1 MFSVDNNC
9 FYCIFYLFL
18 NKNENFQYL
27 KQKLSTLF
35 RKPARILSHILFW
48 LAIIVFYTFVY
59 GRMSGNYVV
68 TFIHLVY
75 TLPIYIA
82 STYFTLYFIIPRYL
96 LKKKYLDTFIA
107 GYYVVLAAAYF
118 EIILSLF
125 LIVRPAPFLQ
135 EAVINGGEFNSTSLD
150 VFLRLIGIFVVVFF
164 ASTVKIL
171 KHWYNTQKTNQLLT
185 KEKFEAEL
193 NFLKSQVHPHFL
205 FNTLNNL
212 YALTLK
218 QSEKAP
224 EVVMKLSELLDYML
238 YECNTDY
245 IALKKEVN
253 LIKNYISLELLRYD
267 KRADIQFNISGE
279 PEKYQIAPLLLFPF
293 VENSFKHGV
302 SSSSSSAFIYIN
314 LKAER
319 NSILFEIENSVPE
332 KPVKKS
338 ERRGH
343 GIGLDNIKKR
353 LELIYPENHQL
364 KTGNKNGS
372 YKTTLLIEL
381 GDIK

>member
-1 MFSVDNNC
+1 M
-9 FYCIFYLFL
+9 
-18 NKNENFQYL
+18 

-35 RKPARILSHILFW
+35 GKPARIMLHILFW
-48 LAIIVFYTFVY
+48 LVIIVFYTFVY

-75 TLPIYIA
+75 TLPIYVA

-135 EAVINGGEFNSTSLD
+135 EAAIKGGEFNSTSLD

-245 IALKKEVN
+245 IALEKEVK
-253 LIKNYISLELLRYD
+253 LIINYISLELLRYD
-267 KRADIQFNISGE
+267 KKAEIQFNISGE

-302 SSSSSSAFIYIN
+302 SSSSSGAFININ

-364 KTGNKNGS
+364 QSGNKNGS
-372 YKTTLLIEL
+372 YKTILLIEL
-381 GDIK
+381 RNMQ